1 MLMISRKANKVGNKL
16 KPCPFCGGTASIYTY
31 LPDKTVAIR
40 CDRCRATIYSSA
52 ASDSEE
58 VIIRKW
64 NHRQA
69 IIDILNV
76 CDEFNKSDA
85 RFNFLEYN
93 DITEPLVMLD
103 TIDKIE
109 KIARQ
114 GY

>member
-1 MLMISRKANKVGNKL
+1 MGNKKL
-16 KPCPFCGGTASIYTY
+16 KPCPFCGGAAFIYTP
-31 LPDKTVAIR
+31 LPDETVAIR
-40 CDRCRATIYSSA
+40 CDRCRATIYSSVTP
-52 ASDSEE
+52 DLEE

-69 IIDILNV
+69 ITDILNV

-93 DITEPLVMLD
+93 DILEALIMLD

-109 KIARQ
+109 KIAREWD
-114 GY
+114 

>member
-1 MLMISRKANKVGNKL
+1 MNSRKANKVGNKL

-31 LPDKTVAIR
+31 MPDKTVAIR

-52 ASDSEE
+52 ASDLEE

-69 IIDILNV
+69 ITDILNV
-76 CDEFNKSDA
+76 CDEFNKSGSA
-85 RFNFLEYN
+85 FNFLECC
-93 DITEPLVMLD
+93 DITEGFIMLD

-109 KIARQ
+109 KIAREWD
-114 GY
+114 

>member
-1 MLMISRKANKVGNKL
+1 MGDKL
-16 KPCPFCGGTASIYTY
+16 KPCPFCGGSASIFQYI
-31 LPDKTVAIR
+31 PDKTVAIR

-52 ASDSEE
+52 VSDLEE

-69 IIDILNV
+69 ITDILNV

-85 RFNFLEYN
+85 RFSLLEYN
-93 DITEPLVMLD
+93 DITEALIMLD

-114 GY
+114 GD